1 MSSNSQQIE
10 QIVCSQCNSEN
21 AYSESFHDEEIGHID
36 GCFDCGYYDVYR
48 EREIDKHVIEDYQG
62 YNHHYKQQD
71 IDKERENDY
80 QGYNNHY
87 RQQGIFL

>member
-1 MSSNSQQIE
+1 MSSMSQDS
-10 QIVCSQCNSEN
+10 VCSQCNSEN

-62 YNHHYKQQD
+62 YNHHYRQQD
-71 IDKERENDY
+71 IDNGRSA
-80 QGYNNHY
+80 
-87 RQQGIFL
+87 